1 MVLHIV
7 LDVAGTSRF
16 QVLGAFV
23 SEKIYTLDCGS
34 EAYATNWVSQMD
46 LRNIYRY
53 DNKNVYAIKIYIYLH
68 RST

>member
-46 LRNIYRY
+46 LRKYTGMTTKMYTR
-53 DNKNVYAIKIYIYLH
+53 
-68 RST
+68 